1 MAAAVCFLAAFGF
14 FLAGASPTV
23 SFEDTGE
30 LLLSASVLGVTH
42 PPGYPWLTMVMRL
55 FMALPFGD
63 PAFRVNAMSAAAGAG
78 AVTAAFTLA
87 RALTLTPSLSHTVG
101 EGVGGKAAPWVAAV
115 ALAASKT
122 LWWQA
127 GIADKYTWSVL
138 LMLLT
143 LLALVRAWRDRSP
156 GALFSAAFLGGLAL
170 SHHLHGLY
178 LVPAVVAAAWGSP
191 TGPRA
196 RRIIMCLFLSS
207 LPLMAKAVAIPIRSA
222 ADPAMNW
229 GLPDRAGRLAYYLA
243 ARQYRFI
250 MGSNKGA
257 GDIAARI
264 VRHVTVL
271 PLAEL
276 GPVVGLAVPGL
287 LVLRAAGPGLLP
299 GAGLLFATNLFF
311 GVYYNTPEIE
321 RYYLLS
327 YALLAIL
334 IGLGGMR
341 LLAASRVFGVAAV
354 CLLAVP
360 LVVNGRTAPR
370 DRHYLAWDFA
380 VNQLAPLPARAMLI
394 CEGDDQAFPMF
405 YAQGV
410 LGLRPDVT
418 LFPMPF
424 ACWEPAYKRLPR
436 TLPGFR
442 WPAFVENPG
451 VHLPRIMVANA
462 DRPAF
467 YTPGCSGEGSADHL
481 VPRGT
486 VFAAFVDPKAASAAR
501 GQSVRF
507 PALRLRG
514 AADAGRYG
522 DAVTVRAVRNY
533 ATALA
538 YHGAEA
544 LERGRPEE
552 AVRFL
557 RAALRIPILEGTHAA
572 ALTHLGMS
580 YATLR
585 RFGEAEAGLREA
597 LRVRPDFGPAAF
609 ELARLLIVLRRPVN
623 EIRELIMIAARH
635 QEFLSEGERRDL
647 ARVVRL
653 RR

>member
-30 LLLSASVLGVTH
+30 LLLSAGVLGVTH

-78 AVTAAFTLA
+78 AVTAAFA
-87 RALTLTPSLSHTVG
+87 AGRRLSG
-101 EGVGGKAAPWVAAV
+101 PGAGPIAAV

-127 GIADKYTWSVL
+127 GIADKYTWSIL

-143 LLALVRAWRDRSP
+143 LLALVRAWRDRAP
-156 GALFSAAFLGGLAL
+156 GALFAAAFLGGLAL

-178 LVPAVVAAAWGSP
+178 LVPVVVAAAWVIP

-196 RRIIMCLFLSS
+196 RRIAMCLVLSA

-222 ADPAMNW
+222 VDPAMNW

-250 MGSNKGA
+250 MGSNKGP

-264 VRHVTVL
+264 VRHATVL
-271 PLAEL
+271 PLTEF
-276 GPVVGLAVPGL
+276 GPAIGLAAPGL
-287 LVLRAAGPGLLP
+287 LALRAAGPGLLP
-299 GAGLLFATNLFF
+299 GAGLVFATNLFF

-321 RYYLLS
+321 RYYLLR

-334 IGLGGMR
+334 IGLG
-341 LLAASRVFGVAAV
+341 ASRVFAASPV
-354 CLLAVP
+354 FGIAASLLLAVP
-360 LVVNGRTAPR
+360 LVINGRTSPR

-380 VNQLAPLPARAMLI
+380 VNQMASLPARAMLI

-410 LGLRPDVT
+410 MGLRPDVT

-424 ACWEPAYKRLPR
+424 ACWEPAYRRLPR
-436 TLPGFR
+436 NLTGFK
-442 WPAFVENPG
+442 WPPFVEDPG
-451 VHLPRIMVANA
+451 RPLPRIMVANA

-467 YTPGCSGEGSADHL
+467 YTPGCTGEGSAEHL
-481 VPRGT
+481 VPFGT
-486 VFAAFVDPKAASAAR
+486 VFAAFVDPGAAAR
-501 GQSVRF
+501 ARGRSIRF

-522 DAVTVRAVRNY
+522 DAVTVRAARNY
-533 ATALA
+533 STALA

-544 LERGRPEE
+544 IEQGRPEE

-557 RAALRIPILEGTHAA
+557 REALRVPGPIGTRAA
-572 ALTHLGMS
+572 AFTHLGMS
-580 YATLR
+580 CTMLR
-585 RFGEAEAGLREA
+585 RFGDAEAALREG
-597 LRVRPDFGPAAF
+597 LKLKPDFGPAAF
-609 ELARLLIVLRRPVN
+609 ELARLLMVLRREPA
-623 EIRELIMIAARH
+623 EIRELILIAARH
-635 QEFLSEGERRDL
+635 PEFLSAPERRDL
-647 ARVVRL
+647 ARVL
-653 RR
+653 RPRR